1 LRDDVFAIA
10 AASNFSKF
18 HLVGHDHGACL
29 GWVSAGSAEGRAK
42 VLSYSSLS
50 IPHPTA
56 FNAALAGPAGD
67 LQQQIASQYFTMF
80 VLNDSAAIHND
91 FWYNS
96 MVRVMRCAGSP
107 PPPPALLLIV
117 LTVASLPCFSG
128 QR

>member
-1 LRDDVFAIA
+1 MFDSQGRESYDYMNMRRDVFAIA

-29 GWVSAGSAEGRAK
+29 GWVSVGSAEGRAK

-67 LQQQIASQYFTMF
+67 LKQQIASQYFTMF
-80 VLNDSAAIHND
+80 VLNDSAAIHDD

-96 MVRVMRCAGSP
+96 MVIGAG
-107 PPPPALLLIV
+107 
-117 LTVASLPCFSG
+117 T
-128 QR
+128 